1 MVEVSPALE
10 PSSFFVSLA
19 FFLVGVAFPEV
30 PGALARFFPELCAL
44 PPLEDASVVSAVCTP
59 SRITASSSSSSST
72 SVRSESVASESSMT
86 FGLRF
91 LSLDGAGGLCLVE
104 DAGGESSMSER
115 SLSGTLALDDAPL
128 PFTDDP
134 EAPALEADGLL
145 VEGEGAASPFVLRVK
160 EGNCML
166 AEDVFRVE
174 EDDDAFILPCAD
186 ELVEGEGPLLEGT
199 RWFDA
204 PCW

>member
-1 MVEVSPALE
+1 
-10 PSSFFVSLA
+10 
-19 FFLVGVAFPEV
+19 
-30 PGALARFFPELCAL
+30 
-44 PPLEDASVVSAVCTP
+44 
-59 SRITASSSSSSST
+59 
-72 SVRSESVASESSMT
+72 
-86 FGLRF
+86 
-91 LSLDGAGGLCLVE
+91 
-104 DAGGESSMSER
+104 MSER